1 MKENLYSSSHKDN
14 QNKLYQANYDQT
26 FNNDQKP
33 RPESPK
39 VQRYPFNPYQGK
51 RESN

>member
-1 MKENLYSSSHKDN
+1 MKENLY
-14 QNKLYQANYDQT
+14 NKANKATNDKYRVNYDQT